1 MGTGGAD
8 GDYPNFDNDAYQRN
22 LLPMQRPMPSNS
34 LEGGGL
40 HDEDG
45 DEHSNASDGCLSKA
59 TSHSSWN
66 ANDSRE
72 GSERGGDDE
81 DTSEE
86 DDGDEL
92 RKAIQGRKSDD
103 IHVEGDQSTSCHETH
118 CCNAEIAD
126 AISKRMSHQDP
137 PDRESLFQER
147 KVPLRQPDDRWW
159 VDSWTWHHHM
169 SYNEKQ
175 AFFADK
181 FNTRPHV
188 GTLSWAYLNMGCLLY
203 TSPSPRDGLL
213 SRMPSSA

>member
-8 GDYPNFDNDAYQRN
+8 GDYLNFDNNAYQRN

-72 GSERGGDDE
+72 DSERGGDDE

-86 DDGDEL
+86 DDGDEARL
-92 RKAIQGRKSDD
+92 SDGPGFQGSDYD
-103 IHVEGDQSTSCHETH
+103 
-118 CCNAEIAD
+118 
-126 AISKRMSHQDP
+126 
-137 PDRESLFQER
+137 
-147 KVPLRQPDDRWW
+147 
-159 VDSWTWHHHM
+159 
-169 SYNEKQ
+169 
-175 AFFADK
+175 
-181 FNTRPHV
+181 
-188 GTLSWAYLNMGCLLY
+188 GCLHRALI
-203 TSPSPRDGLL
+203 RLVGHGLQGGLFKFAGGQVDG
-213 SRMPSSA
+213 SSVTRSSVAVC

>member
-1 MGTGGAD
+1 MASDGPRESHDVINRKASEASCYAMGTGDVD
-8 GDYPNFDNDAYQRN
+8 GDYLKLGNDAYQRK

-45 DEHSNASDGCLSKA
+45 DEHTNASDGCLSKA

-92 RKAIQGRKSDD
+92 R
-103 IHVEGDQSTSCHETH
+103 
-118 CCNAEIAD
+118 
-126 AISKRMSHQDP
+126 
-137 PDRESLFQER
+137 
-147 KVPLRQPDDRWW
+147 
-159 VDSWTWHHHM
+159 
-169 SYNEKQ
+169 
-175 AFFADK
+175 
-181 FNTRPHV
+181 
-188 GTLSWAYLNMGCLLY
+188 
-203 TSPSPRDGLL
+203 
-213 SRMPSSA
+213 